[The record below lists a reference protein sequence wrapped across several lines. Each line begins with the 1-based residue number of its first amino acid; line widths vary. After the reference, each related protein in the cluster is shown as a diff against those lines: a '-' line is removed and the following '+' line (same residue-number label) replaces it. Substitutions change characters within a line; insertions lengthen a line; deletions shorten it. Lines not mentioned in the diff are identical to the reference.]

1 MQGIFSLS
9 TGYCGTAVNHANSN
23 FPDGAVLVHPP
34 RGPLKSS
41 NSEPDRCNSSRL
53 RKEAERN
60 QDGQFVRQIPGKNKT
75 FLLFKVE
82 RMGILRQKFVR
93 EISTAN
99 LLEEISRKKCFHPQ
113 NARALHDLCIVKD
126 CGSCDLCEKSIS
138 FHGKLLHISKYV

>member
-60 QDGQFVRQIPGKNKT
+60 QDGQFVRQIPGKNK
-75 FLLFKVE
+75 
-82 RMGILRQKFVR
+82 FVR
-93 EISTAN
+93 SQQRICWKKSPVKSASTHRMP
-99 LLEEISRKKCFHPQ
+99 EPCTIF
-113 NARALHDLCIVKD
+113 AL
-126 CGSCDLCEKSIS
+126 
-138 FHGKLLHISKYV
+138 